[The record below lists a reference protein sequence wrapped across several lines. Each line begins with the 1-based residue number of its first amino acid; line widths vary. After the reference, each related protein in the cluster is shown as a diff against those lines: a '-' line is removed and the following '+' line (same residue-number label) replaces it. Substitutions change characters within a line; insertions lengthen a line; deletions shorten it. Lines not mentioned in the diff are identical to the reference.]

1 MTLAADVRSVLVE
14 SIDKLNGVA
23 AANIHTYAIPPTDK
37 TDDKPVFLITEISN
51 NESRYG
57 NNNPTGLTQ
66 QPQIQI
72 YYPKDY
78 VLSMDELEISMKQI
92 MRQAGYLCFS
102 DTGHSMTPDDQQMMV
117 TMKFNHNKG
126 EI

>member
-1 MTLAADVRSVLVE
+1 MTLAADVRSVLVK
-14 SIDKLNGVA
+14 SIELLPGVA
-23 AANIHTYAIPPTDK
+23 TANIHTYAIPPIDK

-51 NESRYG
+51 NETGYG
-57 NNNPTGLTQ
+57 NNEPTDLAQ

-78 VLSMDELEISMKQI
+78 ALSMDELETSMSKV

>member
-14 SIDKLNGVA
+14 QIDKLNGVA

-51 NESRYG
+51 NESGYG
-57 NNNPTGLTQ
+57 NNEPTDLAQ

-78 VLSMDELEISMKQI
+78 VLSMDELEVSMKKV
-92 MRQAGYLCFS
+92 MRQDGYLCFS

>member
-14 SIDKLNGVA
+14 QIKKLDGVA
-23 AANIHTYAIPPTDK
+23 AVNIHTYTIPPTDK
-37 TDDKPVFLITEISN
+37 TDDKPVFLITEIAN
-51 NESRYG
+51 DEAGYG
-57 NNNPTGLTQ
+57 NNNPTNLAQ
-66 QPQIQI
+66 KPQIQI

-78 VLSMDELEISMKQI
+78 SLSMDSLESNLKGL
-92 MRQAGYLCFS
+92 MRAAGYYCFS
-102 DTGHSMTPDDQQMMV
+102 DTGHFMSPDDQQMMV